1 MKTLNDLF
9 EDMLQD
15 VYFAEKT
22 LTKALPKMAKKA
34 TSENFKTAITE
45 HLAQTEE
52 HVIRLESVFEMIG
65 MKPKAKE
72 CPAILGLVKEAEDIM
87 AEAEDDAVRDA
98 GMVACAQAVEH
109 YEIAR
114 YSSLSAWA
122 EQLGM
127 DDAAELL
134 STTLDEEIAADSGLT
149 ELALNEI
156 NDAMPVDSEDNDEDE
171 DEDEDENEDGDEV
184 SSADEDSKMSDSES
198 STEQAGE
205 KTKRKSKTRA

>member
-156 NDAMPVDSEDNDEDE
+156 NDATPVDSEDNDEDE
-171 DEDEDENEDGDEV
+171 NEDEDEV